1 METPDITERLNSP
14 SVPIRLLFSCHEEVI
29 DELRERGPNLEPVVC
44 VTFRKT
50 ADASGV
56 PLAHLTLLA
65 THLRLV
71 HHGTGPALV
80 VVIVRFSEH
89 LGATWTDSTDQE
101 SRRCQGR
108 GQLSFA
114 SGLFDPF
121 GPVLAGTRRAVP
133 AAGPAWARKEDA

>member
-1 METPDITERLNSP
+1 METSDITERLNSP
-14 SVPIRLLFSCHEEVI
+14 SVPIRLLFSGHEEVI
-29 DELRERGPNLEPVVC
+29 DELRERGPNLEPIVC
-44 VTFRKT
+44 VTFRKP

-71 HHGTGPALV
+71 HHATGPALV
-80 VVIVRFSEH
+80 VVVVRFSKH
-89 LGATWTDSTDQE
+89 LGAMWTDSAHQE

-114 SGLFDPF
+114 GALFDPSDRCQ
-121 GPVLAGTRRAVP
+121 P
-133 AAGPAWARKEDA
+133 